1 MSMTPEAKCA
11 ESVVSKHE
19 KKALYRFAKFLFS
32 CRKAKSACLFFA
44 FGNVF
49 CVQFF
54 ISVQK
59 VFV

>member
-1 MSMTPEAKCA
+1 MTPEAKCV

-19 KKALYRFAKFLFS
+19 KKELSDLQSSFFS

-54 ISVQK
+54 ITVQK